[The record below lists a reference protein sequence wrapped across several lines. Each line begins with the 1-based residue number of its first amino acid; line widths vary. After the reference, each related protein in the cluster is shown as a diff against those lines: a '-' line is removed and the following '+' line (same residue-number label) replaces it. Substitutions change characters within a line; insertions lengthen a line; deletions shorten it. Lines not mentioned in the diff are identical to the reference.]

1 MNEMK
6 SRVPGPHSLVHPG
19 PLNPVRIKSMHCE
32 RGRHVRLSLSPGLSL
47 YDALVAPLARAGIEN
62 ASTTLLGGHLESVD
76 YCVAPPDPSG
86 TAVAAYTTP
95 IHADNAYLVFGNATL
110 GKDASG
116 EAVVHCHAAIMTGN
130 GEVRGGHIL
139 PHSCIIGRHPIV
151 ALVTSL
157 EGFELRV
164 TYDAETNLS
173 FFLPTGELA
182 HA

>member
-1 MNEMK
+1 MNEMN
-6 SRVPGPHSLVHPG
+6 SRVPGPRTLVHPG
-19 PLNPVRIKSMHCE
+19 PLNPDRITSMHSA
-32 RGRHVRLSLSPGLSL
+32 RARHVRLSLPPGLSL
-47 YDALVAPLARAGIEN
+47 YDALVAPLARAGMEN
-62 ASTTLLGGHLESVD
+62 ASTTLLGGDLESVA

-95 IHADNAYLVFGNATL
+95 LHAKNAYLVFGNATL

-116 EAVVHCHAAIMTGN
+116 EAVVHCHAAIRTAN

-139 PHSCIIGRHPIV
+139 PHHCIIGSQPIT

-157 EGFELRV
+157 DGFELRV

-173 FFLPTGELA
+173 FFLPTGERV